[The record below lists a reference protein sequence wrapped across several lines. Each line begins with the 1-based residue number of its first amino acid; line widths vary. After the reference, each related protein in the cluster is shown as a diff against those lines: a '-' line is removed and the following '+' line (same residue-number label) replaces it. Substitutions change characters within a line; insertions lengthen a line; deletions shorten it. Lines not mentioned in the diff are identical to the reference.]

1 MYEVTH
7 ESDEATCQRNEL
19 RDALKDRRRV
29 LVYLGF
35 RDVPAGFDDLL
46 LHSLEEL
53 GDHLGVLPVQP
64 AQSCDG
70 HRSRC
75 PGPEAVTPRLRTT
88 ASATVTLGGCVG
100 VRPALRW

>member
-1 MYEVTH
+1 MTH
-7 ESDEATCQRNEL
+7 ESDEATCRRNEL

-35 RDVPAGFDDLL
+35 RDVPTGFDDLL

-53 GDHLGVLPVQP
+53 GAISAFYQFSQL
-64 AQSCDG
+64 
-70 HRSRC
+70 SRATVIDLDP

-88 ASATVTLGGCVG
+88 ASATVKLGGCVG